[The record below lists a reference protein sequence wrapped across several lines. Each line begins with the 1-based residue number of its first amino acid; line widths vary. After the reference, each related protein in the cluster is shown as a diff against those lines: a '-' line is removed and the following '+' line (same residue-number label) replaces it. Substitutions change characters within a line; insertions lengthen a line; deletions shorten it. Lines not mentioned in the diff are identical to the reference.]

1 MPTVGVKRDLLFKAL
16 GKTYTD
22 EEFDE
27 LCFEFG
33 LELDEITSEK
43 EIISREQGD
52 SKASGASD
60 VILYKID
67 VPANRYDLLCLEGLV
82 RGLQVFKNKLEAPR
96 YRRVRPASG
105 ESQRLII
112 TKETAAVRPHAV
124 AAVLRNITFT
134 QERYDSFIELQE
146 KLHQNICRKRS
157 LVAIGTHDLDTIDGP
172 FTYTAKAPAQIN
184 FKPLNQTKEYSATE
198 LMSLYKTDSHLRHY
212 LHIIEDKPV
221 YPVIYD
227 SNGIVLS
234 MPPIINGD
242 HSKISLRTK
251 NVFIECTATD
261 LTKAKIV
268 LDMMVTMFSEYC
280 AQPFTVEEAEVVYP
294 DGKTCI
300 YPELAYRT
308 EKLSSEFINRKVGIN
323 ESTEKI
329 AQLLTQMCLK
339 SKATGAGDEI
349 EVEIPP
355 TRSDVIHTC
364 DIMEDAAIAYGFN
377 NIIRTTPRTYT
388 VANQF
393 PINKLTELLR
403 QDLAAAGFTEA
414 LNFALCSKEDIA
426 DKLGKK
432 IEDTKAIHIS
442 NPKTAEF
449 QVARTTLLPGL
460 LKTIAANRK
469 MPLPLKL
476 FEISDVVLK
485 DETKDVGARNSRRF
499 CAVYYS
505 KSPGF
510 EVIHGLLDRTMQ
522 LLEVRPGPGEGYSIK
537 AADDCTFF
545 PGRCAEIFAR
555 GQRVGRLG
563 VLHPDVITRFELT
576 MPCSALELDLQ
587 PFLGHTAEISL
598 SHDVPL
604 KETKIHKFLTNP
616 GSSESSVLTTPTST
630 KTTFGDMST
639 QAGLKSLNNFLAD
652 KSYIEGFSASQAD
665 VAVFEAIPVS
675 PPSNLCHLLRWYN
688 HAKSFYPQRSNLP
701 VSKSQYVIPNHTQNI
716 PNPTQNNLGCSNDED
731 DDLDLFGSDDEDEEA
746 EKIKQQRLAEYAAR
760 KAKKPALIAK
770 SSILLDVKPWDDETD
785 MVKMEECVRSVEM
798 EGLLWGQSKLVP
810 VGYGIKK
817 LQIGCVVEDDKVG
830 TDMLEEAI
838 TAFED
843 YVQSVDVAAF
853 NKI

>member
-1 MPTVGVKRDLLFKAL
+1 MPTVGVKRDLLFQAL
-16 GKTYTD
+16 GRTYTD

-60 VILYKID
+60 IILYKID

-82 RGLQVFKNKLEAPR
+82 RGLQVFKNRIEEPR
-96 YRRVRPASG
+96 YRRVSPVSG
-105 ESQRLII
+105 ESQKLII
-112 TKETAAVRPHAV
+112 TKETAAVRPYAV

-134 QERYDSFIELQE
+134 QQRYDSFIELQE

-157 LVAIGTHDLDTIDGP
+157 LVAIGTHDLDAISGP
-172 FTYTAKAPAQIN
+172 FTYTAKPPGDIS
-184 FKPLNQTKEYSATE
+184 FKPLNQTKEYTATQ

-242 HSKISLRTK
+242 HSKITLHTK

-261 LTKAKIV
+261 VTKAKIV
-268 LDMMVTMFSEYC
+268 LDIIVTMFSEYC
-280 AQPFTVEEAEVVYP
+280 SQPFT
-294 DGKTCI
+294 K
-300 YPELAYRT
+300 

-329 AQLLTQMCLK
+329 AQLLTRMCLR
-339 SKATGAGDEI
+339 SQATGFGDEI

-355 TRSDVIHTC
+355 TRSDIIHAC

-388 VANQF
+388 VANQKCSVEFIPISF
-393 PINKLTELLR
+393 P
-403 QDLAAAGFTEA
+403 Q
-414 LNFALCSKEDIA
+414 CSQEDIA

-432 IEDTKAIHIS
+432 ISETRAAHIS

-476 FEISDVVLK
+476 FEVSDVVLK

-499 CAVYYS
+499 CAIYYN

-522 LLEVRPGPGEGYSIK
+522 LLEVKPALGDGYHIQ
-537 AADDCTFF
+537 AADVLIYFLVSFVLDSTFF
-545 PGRCAEIFAR
+545 PGRCAEVFVR
-555 GQRVGRLG
+555 GKSVGRLG
-563 VLHPDVITRFELT
+563 VLHPDVISRFELT
-576 MPCSALELDLQ
+576 MPCSALEIDIE
-587 PFLGHTAEISL
+587 PFL
-598 SHDVPL
+598 
-604 KETKIHKFLTNP
+604 
-616 GSSESSVLTTPTST
+616 
-630 KTTFGDMST
+630 
-639 QAGLKSLNNFLAD
+639 
-652 KSYIEGFSASQAD
+652 
-665 VAVFEAIPVS
+665 
-675 PPSNLCHLLRWYN
+675 
-688 HAKSFYPQRSNLP
+688 
-701 VSKSQYVIPNHTQNI
+701 
-716 PNPTQNNLGCSNDED
+716 
-731 DDLDLFGSDDEDEEA
+731 
-746 EKIKQQRLAEYAAR
+746 
-760 KAKKPALIAK
+760 
-770 SSILLDVKPWDDETD
+770 
-785 MVKMEECVRSVEM
+785 
-798 EGLLWGQSKLVP
+798 
-810 VGYGIKK
+810 
-817 LQIGCVVEDDKVG
+817 
-830 TDMLEEAI
+830 
-838 TAFED
+838 
-843 YVQSVDVAAF
+843 
-853 NKI
+853 

>member
-1 MPTVGVKRDLLFKAL
+1 MERGALCQLTV
-16 GKTYTD
+16 
-22 EEFDE
+22 
-27 LCFEFG
+27 G

-96 YRRVRPASG
+96 YTRVSPIDG
-105 ESQRLII
+105 EVQRLII
-112 TKETAAVRPHAV
+112 TKETIAVRPHAV

-134 QERYDSFIELQE
+134 KERYDSFIELQE

-157 LVAIGTHDLDTIDGP
+157 LVAIGTHDLDTISGP
-172 FTYTAKAPAQIN
+172 FTYTAKPPGDIS
-184 FKPLNQTKEYSATE
+184 FKPLNQTKEYTATQ

-221 YPVIYD
+221 YPIIYD
-227 SNGIVLS
+227 SNGVVLS

-242 HSKISLRTK
+242 HSKISLTTK
-251 NVFIECTATD
+251 NVFIECTAMD
-261 LTKAKIV
+261 VTKAKIV
-268 LDMMVTMFSEYC
+268 LDVMVTMFSQYC
-280 AQPFTVEEAEVVYP
+280 SRPFTVEEAEVVYP

-300 YPELAYRT
+300 YPELAYRK
-308 EKLSSEFINRKVGIN
+308 EKLSGEFINRKVGIS
-323 ESTEKI
+323 EPTEKI
-329 AQLLTQMCLK
+329 AQLLTRMCLL
-339 SKATGAGDEI
+339 SQPTGAGDEI

-355 TRSDVIHTC
+355 TRPDVIHAC
-364 DIMEDAAIAYGFN
+364 DIMEDAAVAYGFN
-377 NIIRTTPRTYT
+377 NITRTTPRTYT

-414 LNFALCSKEDIA
+414 LNFALCSQEDIA
-426 DKLGKK
+426 DKLSKK
-432 IEDTKAIHIS
+432 ISDTRAVHIS

-460 LKTIAANRK
+460 LKTVAANRK

-485 DETKDVGARNSRRF
+485 DESKDVGARNSRRF
-499 CAVYYS
+499 CAVYYN

-522 LLEVRPGPGEGYSIK
+522 LLEVKPAREQGYHIQ
-537 AADDCTFF
+537 AADDSTFF
-545 PGRCAEIFAR
+545 PGRCAEIFVY
-555 GQRVGRLG
+555 GKSVGRLG
-563 VLHPDVITRFELT
+563 VLHPDVIGRFELS
-576 MPCSALELDLQ
+576 MPCSALEMDIE
-587 PFLGHTAEISL
+587 PFLGHTAEAL
-598 SHDVPL
+598 LTHDVPMR
-604 KETKIHKFLTNP
+604 ETIKHI
-616 GSSESSVLTTPTST
+616 SSR
-630 KTTFGDMST
+630 
-639 QAGLKSLNNFLAD
+639 QD
-652 KSYIEGFSASQAD
+652 KSYVEGFVASQAD
-665 VAVFEAIPVS
+665 AAVFDAIRS
-675 PPSNLCHLLRWYN
+675 TPPQTLQHLLRWYN
-688 HAKSFYPQRSNLP
+688 HIKSFQMDRARLP
-701 VSKSQYVIPNHTQNI
+701 ATKTQFVLLNAC
-716 PNPTQNNLGCSNDED
+716 PSSDHASDED
-731 DDLDLFGSDDEDEEA
+731 IDLFGSEDEA
-746 EKIKQQRLAEYAAR
+746 ESAETARIKEQRLAEYAA
-760 KAKKPALIAK
+760 KKSKKPALIAK

-785 MVKMEECVRSVEM
+785 MSKLEECVRSVRM
-798 EGLLWGQSKLVP
+798 DGLLWGQSKLLP

-817 LQIGCVVEDDKVG
+817 LQIACVVEDDKVG

-838 TAFED
+838 TAFEEH
-843 YVQSVDVAAF
+843 VQSVDVAAF

>member
-43 EIISREQGD
+43 EIISKEQGD
-52 SKASGASD
+52 CKASGASD
-60 VILYKID
+60 IILYKID

-82 RGLQVFKNKLEAPR
+82 GGPR
-96 YRRVRPASG
+96 YKRVKPVNG
-105 ESQRLII
+105 DPQRLII
-112 TKETAAVRPHAV
+112 TKETASVRPHAV

-157 LVAIGTHDLDTIDGP
+157 LVAIGTHDLDTISGP
-172 FTYTAKAPAQIN
+172 FTYTAKPPAQIS
-184 FKPLNQTKEYSATE
+184 FKPLNQTKEFTAVE

-242 HSKISLRTK
+242 HSKISLKTK

-261 LTKAKIV
+261 VTKAKIV
-268 LDMMVTMFSEYC
+268 LDMMVTMFCEYC
-280 AQPFTVEEAEVVYP
+280 SQPFTVEEAEVVYP
-294 DGKTCI
+294 DGQSCI

-308 EKLSSEFINRKVGIN
+308 ERLSSEFINRKVGIN

-339 SKATGAGDEI
+339 SRSTGAGDEI

-355 TRSDVIHTC
+355 TRSDVIHAC

-377 NIIRTTPRTYT
+377 NIVRTTPRTYT

-414 LNFALCSKEDIA
+414 LNFALCSEEDIA

-485 DETKDVGARNSRRF
+485 DQSKDVGAKNSRRF

-522 LLEVRPGPGEGYSIK
+522 LLEVKPGSGEGYHIQ
-537 AADDCTFF
+537 AAEDCTFF
-545 PGRCAEIFAR
+545 PGRCAEIFVR
-555 GQRVGRLG
+555 GQSVGRLG

-576 MPCSALELDLQ
+576 MPCSALEMDLE
-587 PFLGHTAEISL
+587 PFLGHTVEISL
-598 SHDVPL
+598 SHDVPMR
-604 KETKIHKFLTNP
+604 ETKIHKFPTI
-616 GSSESSVLTTPTST
+616 SSSSNIPSKPTST
-630 KTTFGDMST
+630 KTTFGDLST
-639 QAGLKSLNNFLAD
+639 PTGLKSLNDFLTD

-665 VAVFEAIPVS
+665 VSVFEAIPS
-675 PPSNLCHLLRWYN
+675 APQSNLCHLLRWYN
-688 HAKSFYPQRSNLP
+688 HAKSFYSARSSLP
-701 VSKSQYVIPNHTQNI
+701 ASKSQYVVPES
-716 PNPTQNNLGCSNDED
+716 TQNNTNATTNDD
-731 DDLDLFGSDDEDEEA
+731 DDLDLFGSEEEDEEA
-746 EKIKQQRLAEYAAR
+746 EKVKQQRLAEYAAR
-760 KAKKPALIAK
+760 KAKKPAIVAK

-785 MVKMEECVRSVEM
+785 MVKMEACVRSVEM
-798 EGLLWGQSKLVP
+798 DGLLWGQSKLVP

-843 YVQSVDVAAF
+843 FVQSVDVAAF